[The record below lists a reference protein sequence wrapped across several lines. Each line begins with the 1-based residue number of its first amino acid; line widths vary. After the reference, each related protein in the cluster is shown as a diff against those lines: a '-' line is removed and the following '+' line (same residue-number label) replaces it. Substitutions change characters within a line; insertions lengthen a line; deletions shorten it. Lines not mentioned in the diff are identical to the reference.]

1 VKTMLPIAMSD
12 IHVHLETRH
21 VDVEEGRAAG
31 VKDFQLVELLR

>member
-1 VKTMLPIAMSD
+1 MKTMLPIAMSD
-12 IHVHLETRH
+12 IHVHLEMH